1 MAGRL
6 RHLDDT
12 ADLDDGLALS
22 DHLFGGLE
30 LADDLLRCVLVRFMV
45 KSPAQS
51 GRLMTLIHPG
61 QTSGVDVIAIKKTSS
76 YSRKDSFLATR
87 WVLMDHLSSAA
98 KEKEKPSLN
107 HALLKRRL
115 WM

>member
-30 LADDLLRCVLVRFMV
+30 LADDLLRCVLVPFMV

-61 QTSGVDVIAIKKTSS
+61 QTSGVDVMSTADAWRQGSVPRLTGQRPMLAMNQIA
-76 YSRKDSFLATR
+76 
-87 WVLMDHLSSAA
+87 
-98 KEKEKPSLN
+98 
-107 HALLKRRL
+107 
-115 WM
+115 